1 MGMAWTTPRPG
12 VEDAILPRAL
22 SSDRTNEI
30 DSHGMTEQPAI
41 RSDLLLKGGHV
52 IDPANGIDVPMDVAV
67 SGIKISAVAPDLP
80 ASSARRVA
88 DVSGCY
94 VTPGLIDLHAHA
106 WGSVAAM
113 FPDEMCLPYGVT
125 TMLDAGGSGWRNFDE
140 FRERRIV
147 PAVTRV
153 FALLNI
159 VGAGMAGDDSEQN
172 VADMDA
178 GATAENILARRDIV
192 VGVKTAHFRG
202 PGWENVDRAIEAA
215 EASGTFVMVDQNA
228 LESRTTDRLL
238 LEKLRPGDIAT
249 HCYAWNKPIIGNDGM
264 VKEHF
269 WRARENGVQFDVGS
283 GNNSFSFAMAKP
295 AVEQGFLPDTVSTDT
310 RRKSLLSTFA
320 TMPETM
326 TKMLAAGMPLA
337 DVVERSTVT
346 PARQLGHPE
355 IGTLS
360 VGADADIAVLELA
373 EGRFG
378 LTDGGRTGFRR
389 MDVDR
394 RLVPQ
399 MTVRE
404 GTVVWDLNGR
414 SHEDWT
420 NTPPPDNRLP

>member
-1 MGMAWTTPRPG
+1 
-12 VEDAILPRAL
+12 
-22 SSDRTNEI
+22 
-30 DSHGMTEQPAI
+30 MTADNAI
-41 RSDLLLKGGHV
+41 RCDLLIKGGHV
-52 IDPANGIDVPMDVAV
+52 IDPVNGIDGPMDVAV
-67 SGIKISAVAPDLP
+67 SGIKIAAVAPDIP
-80 ASSARRVA
+80 SGSAARVA
-88 DVSGCY
+88 DVTGCY

-106 WGSVAAM
+106 WGSVSAM

-140 FRERRIV
+140 FRRKQIV

-159 VGAGMAGDDSEQN
+159 VGAGMAGDDAEQDLS
-172 VADMDA
+172 DMDA
-178 GATAENILARRDIV
+178 EATAEKILARRDVIV
-192 VGVKTAHFRG
+192 GIKTAHFRG

-215 EASGTFVMVDQNA
+215 ERSGVWVMVDQNA
-228 LESRTTDRLL
+228 LETRTTDRLL
-238 LEKLRPGDIAT
+238 DKLRPGDVAT
-249 HCYAWNKPIIGNDGM
+249 HCFAWNKPIIGDDGM
-264 VKEHF
+264 VKAHY
-269 WRARENGVQFDVGS
+269 WKARRRGVQFDVGS
-283 GNNSFSFAMAKP
+283 GNNSFSFTMANP
-295 AVEQGFLPDTVSTDT
+295 AIKQGFLPDIISTDT

-326 TKMLAAGMPLA
+326 TRMLAAGMRLT
-337 DVVERSTVT
+337 DVVERSTIA

-355 IGTLS
+355 LGSLS

-378 LTDGGRTGFRR
+378 LTDGGRTGFRV
-389 MDVDR
+389 MQTDR

-404 GTVVWDLNGR
+404 GVVVWDLNGR
-414 SHEDWT
+414 GLEDWT

>member
-1 MGMAWTTPRPG
+1 MTTG
-12 VEDAILPRAL
+12 QAIKC
-22 SSDRTNEI
+22 
-30 DSHGMTEQPAI
+30 
-41 RSDLLLKGGHV
+41 DLLLKGGHV
-52 IDPANGIDVPMDVAV
+52 IDPANGIDGPMDVAV
-67 SGIKISAVAPDLP
+67 SGIKIAAVRPDIP
-80 ASSARRVA
+80 SDFVARVA
-88 DVSGCY
+88 DVSGWY

-140 FRERRIV
+140 FRDKRIY
-147 PAVTRV
+147 PAATRV

-159 VGAGMAGDDSEQN
+159 VGAGMAGDAAEQD
-172 VADMDA
+172 VSDMDV
-178 GATAENILARRDIV
+178 GATADKIMARRDLV
-192 VGVKTAHFRG
+192 VGIKTAHFRG

-215 EASGTFVMVDQNA
+215 ERSGTWVMVDQNA
-228 LESRTTDRLL
+228 LDTRPTDQLL
-238 LEKLRPGDIAT
+238 GKLRPGDVET
-249 HCYAWNKPIIGNDGM
+249 HCFAWNKPITGADGL
-264 VKEHF
+264 VKKHF
-269 WRARENGVQFDVGS
+269 QEARERGVLFDVGS
-283 GNNSFSFAMAKP
+283 GNNSFSFSMAGP
-295 AVEQGFLPDTVSTDT
+295 AIKQGFLPDTISTDT

-320 TMPETM
+320 TMPEIM
-326 TKMLAAGMPLA
+326 TKHMAIGMSLA
-337 DVVERSTVT
+337 DVVERSTIG

-355 IGTLS
+355 LGSLS

-378 LTDGGRTGFRR
+378 LTDGGRTGFRV
-389 MDVDR
+389 MQADR

-404 GTVVWDLNGR
+404 GVVVWDLNGR

>member
-1 MGMAWTTPRPG
+1 MTT
-12 VEDAILPRAL
+12 
-22 SSDRTNEI
+22 
-30 DSHGMTEQPAI
+30 SHPI
-41 RSDLLLKGGHV
+41 KYDLLLKGGHV
-52 IDPANGIDVPMDVAV
+52 IDPANGIDGSMDVAV
-67 SGIKISAVAPDLP
+67 SGIKIAAVAPDIP
-80 ASSARRVA
+80 SDFAARVA
-88 DVSGCY
+88 DVSGWY

-140 FRERRIV
+140 FRDKRIY
-147 PAVTRV
+147 PAATRV

-159 VGAGMAGDDSEQN
+159 VGAGMAGDAAEQD
-172 VADMDA
+172 VSDMDV
-178 GATAENILARRDIV
+178 GATADKIMARRDLV
-192 VGVKTAHFRG
+192 VGIKTAHFRG

-215 EASGTFVMVDQNA
+215 ERSGTWVMVDQNA
-228 LESRTTDRLL
+228 LDTRPTDQLL
-238 LEKLRPGDIAT
+238 GKLRPGDVET
-249 HCYAWNKPIIGNDGM
+249 HCFAWNKPITGADGL
-264 VKEHF
+264 VKKHF
-269 WRARENGVQFDVGS
+269 QEARERGVLFDVGS
-283 GNNSFSFAMAKP
+283 GNNSFSFSMAGP
-295 AVEQGFLPDTVSTDT
+295 AIKQGFLPDTISTDT

-320 TMPETM
+320 TMPEIM
-326 TKMLAAGMPLA
+326 TKHMAIGMSLA
-337 DVVERSTVT
+337 DVVERSTIG

-355 IGTLS
+355 LGSLS

-378 LTDGGRTGFRR
+378 LTDGGRTGFRV
-389 MDVDR
+389 MQADR

-404 GTVVWDLNGR
+404 GVVVWDLNGR